1 MFSNLNNTDGGIKMK
16 KILTLALMVLLSLS
30 IIGCATAQEKSGE
43 EIEKEIETQI
53 DDKDTVNALV
63 GNFGRK
69 LHMVSLLA
77 PEDILKESLE
87 ENYGDFVS
95 PALLEEWLK
104 DPVNAPGRLTS
115 SPWPDRIEILNT
127 EKISDGI
134 YEVKGVIIE
143 IANEKEIVAK
153 RPITIKI
160 EKIDG
165 KWLINDTK
173 IGEYE
178 ETSPVIYEN
187 TQYDFGFA
195 LPESWK
201 GYTTISEKWEGLSL
215 KDTNEGDVVET
226 GPIILIRHP
235 KWTSEEPRQ
244 DIPIM
249 IFTIDQW
256 NSLQKGEFHIGAA
269 PIGPTELGRND
280 NYVFALP
287 ARYNFEFLPGYEEVE
302 DIFKNNPLRAKEDI
316 LGC

>member
-53 DDKDTVNALV
+53 DDKYTVNALV

-77 PEDILKESLE
+77 PEDMLKESLE

-143 IANEKEIVAK
+143 IANEKEI
-153 RPITIKI
+153 
-160 EKIDG
+160 
-165 KWLINDTK
+165 
-173 IGEYE
+173 
-178 ETSPVIYEN
+178 
-187 TQYDFGFA
+187 
-195 LPESWK
+195 
-201 GYTTISEKWEGLSL
+201 
-215 KDTNEGDVVET
+215 
-226 GPIILIRHP
+226 
-235 KWTSEEPRQ
+235 
-244 DIPIM
+244 
-249 IFTIDQW
+249 
-256 NSLQKGEFHIGAA
+256 
-269 PIGPTELGRND
+269 
-280 NYVFALP
+280 
-287 ARYNFEFLPGYEEVE
+287 
-302 DIFKNNPLRAKEDI
+302 
-316 LGC
+316 